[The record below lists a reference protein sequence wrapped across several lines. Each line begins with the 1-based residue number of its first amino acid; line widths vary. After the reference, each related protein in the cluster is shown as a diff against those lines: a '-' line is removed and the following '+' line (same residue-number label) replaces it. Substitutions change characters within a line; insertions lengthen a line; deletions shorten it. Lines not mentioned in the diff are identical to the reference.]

1 VAQRGS
7 SYGPEAASHG
17 PEAASYGPEVASYG
31 PEEAASYG
39 PEEAASYGPLPSH
52 QVVNHRLPAGGVSTQ
67 CQTLAELNPANG
79 QRSLSSLLLVRL
91 LHHSYEAE
99 FGILPAGGSLTLLMR
114 SLLLHFLKSNSFSL
128 PAK

>member
-1 VAQRGS
+1 MAQRGS

-17 PEAASYGPEVASYG
+17 PEAASYGPEV
-31 PEEAASYG
+31 
-39 PEEAASYGPLPSH
+39 ASYGPLPSH